1 VSTSVSMAMRAADR
15 RMAAWTSRHPW
26 QWGILYGVVMG
37 MSVGVGDG
45 RRDGLGQGVVVGLS
59 VGVFT
64 ALVQGVATREKAA
77 GRWTR
82 SSRPG
87 PVLRGCRLVLMLCLA
102 VVVTTL
108 LAASFLGPAS
118 SLAWLL
124 TAVLITAVVV
134 ASTVLYARRV

>member
-1 VSTSVSMAMRAADR
+1 MRAADR
-15 RMAAWTSRHPW
+15 RVAVWMSRHPW
-26 QWGILYGVVMG
+26 QWGILYGLVMG
-37 MSVGVGDG
+37 MSIGVGDG
-45 RRDGLGQGVVVGLS
+45 RRGGLGQGVVVGLS

-77 GRWTR
+77 GRWAR
-82 SSRPG
+82 VSRPG
-87 PVLRGCRLVLMLCLA
+87 PVLRGCRLVLILCLA
-102 VVVTTL
+102 VVVSTL

-124 TAVLITAVVV
+124 IAVLITAVV